1 MPPTQTMHGLAFE
14 PPPQKADTISSPD
27 EGSPGMPIG
36 LTIHRQHASMPNPN
50 LMRPDYPDE
59 GAAGMRPSIVSHN
72 IKSDA
77 IARTRTGRG
86 QGGVH
91 RTTEGGGGWASTAQ
105 PKEGGS
111 LAQPKEEGGSL
122 AQPKAGKH
130 KAAFIGQLLQ
140 LW

>member
-1 MPPTQTMHGLAFE
+1 
-14 PPPQKADTISSPD
+14 
-27 EGSPGMPIG
+27 MPIG

-59 GAAGMRPSIVSHN
+59 GAAGTRPSIVSHN

-122 AQPKAGKH
+122 AQQGGGGLARTAEGGGGLARTTEGGETQGGFHRTAPATLVARATIWG
-130 KAAFIGQLLQ
+130 
-140 LW
+140 